1 MECDQLC
8 FFPIDNTSSLD
19 SDSVIA
25 QLRSKLAAVISA
37 EPYIQRRVP
46 FTWLSTLDRLRDAA
60 GASCKS
66 MTLKQVSDLAI
77 ECRVVEGHVELM
89 LQLFSG
95 LGFLMHHPEPSLRH
109 LVILDPASFLVEPAS
124 RVVCCHRS
132 ASHSTEKHQLAR
144 KKLPSDYEKLES
156 MGRVSSRLL
165 RLILEDKQQHMNDL
179 VQLMVQYGLMVPLLN
194 ADTGSQDD
202 SVPGFY
208 EYLVPAVLPHTD
220 TGALMG
226 ILPMARAVF
235 TFSDRQT
242 LIGWRKRGFF
252 TTGEAAKAGFL
263 PAGLFAQVA
272 LSWFFFVLYFVP
284 PSELPSCEIPRLG
297 ICIN

>member
-1 MECDQLC
+1 
-8 FFPIDNTSSLD
+8 
-19 SDSVIA
+19 
-25 QLRSKLAAVISA
+25 
-37 EPYIQRRVP
+37 
-46 FTWLSTLDRLRDAA
+46 
-60 GASCKS
+60 

-77 ECRVVEGHVELM
+77 ECRVVEGHVERM

-132 ASHSTEKHQLAR
+132 GSHRTQKHQLAR
-144 KKLPSDYEKLES
+144 QKLPSDYEKLER
-156 MGRVSSRLL
+156 MGGLSSQLL

-194 ADTGSQDD
+194 ADTGTKEKDD

-220 TGALMG
+220 AGALMG

-235 TFSDRQT
+235 TFSDRQI
-242 LIGWRKRGFF
+242 LMVWRKRGFF
-252 TTGEAAKAGFL
+252 TTGEAAKTGFL

-272 LSWFFFVLYFVP
+272 LS
-284 PSELPSCEIPRLG
+284 
-297 ICIN
+297 